1 MTGIEPAYSSNR
13 CGIRTSGVVVE
24 VIGSVVADFP
34 GRAPFRCYRK
44 CCGNCRQ
51 EDRNR
56 PSLKSGTY
64 PSGDVYRVIGCADSC
79 ATRNATS
86 PGPRNTIENAQL
98 LDGSTSRQWGQKWSV
113 TTPGPMSLTRPTPLV
128 YWRSRRIPCVL
139 PTRQLSRPV
148 EDCDRCL
155 ALAGVR
161 HLRLDD
167 PRAIRPDLPCD
178 FGAASHSARRDPLI
192 GRGCQR
198 SAGDP
203 VLDGHQGFG
212 SLDTRGSCQQSRST
226 ARAPAAN

>member
-1 MTGIEPAYSSNR
+1 
-13 CGIRTSGVVVE
+13 
-24 VIGSVVADFP
+24 
-34 GRAPFRCYRK
+34 
-44 CCGNCRQ
+44 
-51 EDRNR
+51 
-56 PSLKSGTY
+56 
-64 PSGDVYRVIGCADSC
+64 
-79 ATRNATS
+79 
-86 PGPRNTIENAQL
+86 
-98 LDGSTSRQWGQKWSV
+98 
-113 TTPGPMSLTRPTPLV
+113 
-128 YWRSRRIPCVL
+128 
-139 PTRQLSRPV
+139 LSRPV
-148 EDCDRCL
+148 EVCDRCL

-167 PRAIRPDLPCD
+167 RRAIRPDLPCD